1 MLATG
6 LAPVFGTSLST
17 SLAPNRAPTL
27 APSIA
32 PTLAPSIAPTL
43 ASSLTP
49 SIAPSLAEI
58 TEVIKTVLIV
68 DDDVELAEEMAEAL
82 SAYGIQSRIASDWRT
97 MVERLEEGGQD
108 LILLDQKLGRT
119 NALTQLAQLRSKVNV
134 PILLLTGNPNVV
146 DRLLGLELGAD
157 DFLQKPISGRE
168 LSARVHA
175 HLRRDE
181 RARQAVT
188 SPPVETPGW
197 KLSEVQRRLY
207 KPDGSIVALTSAE
220 FELLLVLT
228 SPPGVPV
235 SRSDLTMRI
244 LKREYRASDRAMDT
258 LVCRVRRKLGCT
270 THSECIVAVRNG
282 GYVFTGF
289 PAE

>member
-6 LAPVFGTSLST
+6 LAPSLVAHLETSLST
-17 SLAPNRAPTL
+17 D
-27 APSIA
+27 
-32 PTLAPSIAPTL
+32 L
-43 ASSLTP
+43 ASDLVDLT
-49 SIAPSLAEI
+49 EN
-58 TEVIKTVLIV
+58 TKTVLIV

-82 SAYGIQSRIASDWRT
+82 SAYGIQSRIAHEWRT

-119 NALTQLAQLRSKVNV
+119 NSLTQLAQLRSKVNV

-175 HLRRDE
+175 HLRRDD
-181 RARQAVT
+181 RARQAVA
-188 SPPVETPGW
+188 PPPAPAPGW
-197 KLSEVQRRLY
+197 RLSEIQRRLY
-207 KPDGSIVALTSAE
+207 KPDGSIVPLTSAE

-228 SPPGVPV
+228 NPPGVPV
-235 SRSDLTMRI
+235 SRADLTMRI

-258 LVCRVRRKLGCT
+258 LVCRVRRKLGCS

-289 PAE
+289 PTD